1 MHKERMADIPFF
13 ITLSPAKKFAAQKPA
28 FALDK
33 NWVTVPSFLDDADAL
48 AAKMRTLSAAELSDI
63 MKISADL
70 ASLNHTRYQ
79 NYRPHHTQADNLAL
93 YSFAGDAYMSLEA
106 PSLAQEAVLLAQQHL
121 GILSGLY
128 GLLRP
133 LDTMQYYRLEMG
145 RKPFP
150 PATLYQVWRPKLRDY
165 LNQHIQTH
173 GLTYHLSLAS
183 QEYAEAINQSELVV
197 PTIRPNFLVAKNN
210 QAPKVV
216 GIMAKRARGAF
227 VRYVL
232 TAKPQSMEALQAFHW
247 DGFVYHPRLS
257 GPNTPHFVKAV

>member
-1 MHKERMADIPFF
+1 MADIPFF
-13 ITLSPAKKFAAQKPA
+13 ITLSPAKKFATQTPA
-28 FALDK
+28 FALDE

-48 AAKMRTLSAAELSDI
+48 ADKMRTLSAAQLSDI

-79 NYRPHHTQADNLAL
+79 NYRPHHTRADALAL
-93 YSFAGDAYMSLEA
+93 YSFAGDAYISLEA
-106 PSLAQEAVLLAQQHL
+106 SSMAQETIFLAQQHL

-133 LDTMQYYRLEMG
+133 LDAMQWYRLEMG

-150 PATLYQVWRPKLRDY
+150 PATLYQLWRPKLRDY
-165 LNQHIQTH
+165 LTRHIESL
-173 GLTYHLSLAS
+173 GLSYHLNLAS
-183 QEYAEAINQSELVV
+183 QEYAEAIDQSGLPV
-197 PTIRPNFLVAKNN
+197 PTISPNFLVAKNG

-232 TAKPQSMEALQAFHW
+232 TEKPQTLDALQAFSW
-247 DGFVYHPRLS
+247 DGFAYHPGLS
-257 GPNTPHFVKAV
+257 SPNTPHFVKKA